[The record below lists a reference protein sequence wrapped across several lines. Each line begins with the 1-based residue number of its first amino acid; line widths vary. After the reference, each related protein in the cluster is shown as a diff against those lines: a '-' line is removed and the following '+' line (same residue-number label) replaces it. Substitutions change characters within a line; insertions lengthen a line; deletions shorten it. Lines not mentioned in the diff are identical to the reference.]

1 MFHVEQMEK
10 NIKCPSCGTLES
22 QAERTVMDHMVSKE
36 KFSLRSCLECGLL
49 RTEPRPSMKDIG
61 RYYDSP
67 AYLSHT
73 EQASGFF
80 SKLYNVL
87 RAYNSLGKVRTL
99 ENAVQKKPNISK
111 LLDVGCG
118 IGVFLEHA
126 KYRKWNVFGVELN
139 EKARKSAENRLK
151 KSIFEKIDDVKNEE
165 KFDAISLW
173 HVLEHL
179 SEPNEVLKKLHNHSV
194 PGAALIIGLPNRES
208 YDANYYQEFWAAYD
222 VPIHFWHF
230 TKRDVLQ
237 LAKSTGWEVETI
249 KPMYLD
255 AFYVSLLSES
265 YKTGRRRWVSAF
277 LLGLYS
283 NFKGGMTNTSSLI
296 YVLRKAG

>member
-118 IGVFLEHA
+118 IGVFLEHG
-126 KYRKWNVFGVELN
+126 KYRKWYPNVNQNASKVY
-139 EKARKSAENRLK
+139 ENPALGT
-151 KSIFEKIDDVKNEE
+151 
-165 KFDAISLW
+165 
-173 HVLEHL
+173 
-179 SEPNEVLKKLHNHSV
+179 
-194 PGAALIIGLPNRES
+194 PGFGLP
-208 YDANYYQEFWAAYD
+208 
-222 VPIHFWHF
+222 
-230 TKRDVLQ
+230 
-237 LAKSTGWEVETI
+237 
-249 KPMYLD
+249 
-255 AFYVSLLSES
+255 
-265 YKTGRRRWVSAF
+265 KTAELW
-277 LLGLYS
+277 
-283 NFKGGMTNTSSLI
+283 MHTNPSQFR
-296 YVLRKAG
+296 LR